1 MTARPAQ
8 GTPSAARLR
17 VIQGKPFIRP
27 KAWGW
32 MVVAFVS
39 VALFFGL
46 IIANTA
52 LDRSAFELEE
62 IRSEIVAQQERFDQ
76 LRLDV
81 ARLRSPERI
90 QPLAE
95 ELGMVYPDPADIRR
109 VTASGVVVM
118 ERDDDRWTNIK
129 SILSASP

>member
-1 MTARPAQ
+1 MTARPAR
-8 GTPSAARLR
+8 GTSPAVRLR
-17 VIQGKPFIRP
+17 VIQGRPFVRP

-32 MVVAFVS
+32 LFIALAS

-95 ELGMVYPDPADIRR
+95 ELGMVYPDPDDIRR